1 MTLSADAVR
10 ALQGGS
16 YLSCEI
22 WRSGPQ
28 SHYESRVA
36 ISLLVRK
43 GGKEQSH
50 AAGGSPADYRHFLHK
65 RYDAPYTDGSKVRLV
80 VVNTSETQHVQDG
93 RDASKIQKS
102 FNPREDL
109 VGVVAEIDG
118 DRYRKAPPAT
128 TGGRITGSGRDT
140 LSTLGSA
147 RVLSASAR
155 LQATLEGRR
164 WEAWNGACLR
174 FRP

>member
-1 MTLSADAVR
+1 MQSER
-10 ALQGGS
+10 YKGGS

-28 SHYESRVA
+28 K
-36 ISLLVRK
+36 SLRIKGCNIAARAK

-65 RYDAPYTDGSKVRLV
+65 RYDAPYTEGSKVRLV
-80 VVNTSETQHVQDG
+80 VVNTSETQRVQDG

-128 TGGRITGSGRDT
+128 AGGRITGSGRAT